1 MAAGDITLL
10 YSSRGTEH
18 NNGVAPREYL
28 TTRLQKVAPRQ
39 RALTSGDG
47 SVPRGVRDALGAV
60 PFASPARSSDS
71 TGDWC

>member
-18 NNGVAPREYL
+18 NNGVALREYL

-39 RALTSGDG
+39 RALTSGG
-47 SVPRGVRDALGAV
+47 WVCASGRSGRAMCRAVRIACSVVGL
-60 PFASPARSSDS
+60 
-71 TGDWC
+71 DW